1 LHFEIH
7 RNTSIGVVHTA
18 ATRTLAN
25 YEEPSAFIMQHRVLK
40 LAREKTVVDLN
51 TYTLPTFAG
60 IPAKPFY
67 SRNAVT
73 RLASNTN
80 SGSSRPSFF
89 QVLFGRRD

>member
-1 LHFEIH
+1 
-7 RNTSIGVVHTA
+7 
-18 ATRTLAN
+18 
-25 YEEPSAFIMQHRVLK
+25 MQHRVL
-40 LAREKTVVDLN
+40 RPGEKTVVDVN

-80 SGSSRPSFF
+80 TGPSRPSIF
-89 QVLFGRRD
+89 QALFGRRD